1 MCLHYTLTRPP
12 QRWACLLHHRD
23 QCFLFSFLWCQ
34 QCESLEDKIVS
45 LFSKGSWLRVARFV
59 RSDLACVFWV
69 SLMQKCQCLIMMYDL
84 LSQKCIFW
92 STFVYMKY
100 LWLLTSGTGLR
111 AFWKSASWVIL
122 LRLAQ
127 IKFSIS
133 SLDGLLIFCQQ
144 WPSFICLWLYVISV
158 KFQGLREH
166 FYE

>member
-1 MCLHYTLTRPP
+1 MLAPP
-12 QRWACLLHHRD
+12 QRSMLF
-23 QCFLFSFLWCQ
+23 CFLSSDASNVSPWKIRLFPYSVRGHGYGWLALYLQIWPVCFGWAWC
-34 QCESLEDKIVS
+34 K
-45 LFSKGSWLRVARFV
+45 
-59 RSDLACVFWV
+59 
-69 SLMQKCQCLIMMYDL
+69 KCQCLIMMYDL

-92 STFVYMKY
+92 STSVYMKY

-122 LRLAQ
+122 LKLAQ

-144 WPSFICLWLYVISV
+144 WPSFICLWQYVISV